1 MEWDPQ
7 KAEANER
14 KHGIRFADVDQ
25 VFLDPYAITIEDD
38 SSKLEQRFVT
48 IGIDGLN
55 QILVVVYTYRG
66 DQLRLISA
74 RLATSNEVKSYEE
87 GI

>member
-1 MEWDPQ
+1 MEWGPR
-7 KAEANER
+7 KTSENER
-14 KHGIRFADVDQ
+14 KHGVRFADVEQ
-25 VFLDPYAITIEDD
+25 VFLDPYAITIEDE

-66 DQLRLISA
+66 DEIRLISA
-74 RLATSNEVKSYEE
+74 RLATPHEVKSYEE